1 MALSLAQARLYT
13 TDTLQSG
20 VIETIARES
29 AVMERLPF
37 MEVSGNSYQY
47 NLETALPTVAFRNVN
62 QGYDANEG
70 EIEQRTEALVILGG
84 DVDVDRFVV
93 QTKGD
98 INNIR
103 AIQTEMK
110 AKAVA
115 NTYTKG
121 FFKGD
126 ATKDAKSF
134 DGLDVRIAGTEQEV
148 VMSKGDKL
156 IDKLHELLDTVEGD
170 ADVLYMS
177 KKVRRELQK
186 ALEGQTHY
194 IQVGRDE
201 FGRTIELFGDVEI
214 RTVSDLIL
222 GTGDIYAV
230 KFGAMSHV
238 AGLTNGGVNVR
249 DLGELDTLPVFR
261 TRIEFYCGLAM
272 FHPKSVARLFDVLN
286 PADATEGGSDE

>member
-1 MALSLAQARLYT
+1 MALSLTQAKLYS
-13 TDTLQSG
+13 TDTLQAG
-20 VIETIARES
+20 VIETIAKES
-29 AVMERLPF
+29 AVLEQLPF
-37 MEVSGNSYQY
+37 MEIDGNSYQY
-47 NLETALPTVAFRNVN
+47 NLETALPTVAFRTVN
-62 QGYDANEG
+62 NGYTANEG
-70 EIEQRTEALVILGG
+70 EIARKTESLVILGG

-98 INNIR
+98 VNSIR

-115 NTYTKG
+115 NTFTLK

-126 ATKDAKSF
+126 VANDVNEF
-134 DGLDVRIAGTEQEV
+134 NGLDARIVEDGNKQLVTFKE
-148 VMSKGDKL
+148 GDKL
-156 IDKLHELLDTVEGD
+156 IDRLHELLDLVEGG

-194 IQVGRDE
+194 IQVGKDA

-222 GTGDIYAV
+222 AGGDIYAV
-230 KFGAMSHV
+230 KFGAMQHV

-249 DLGELDTLPVFR
+249 DLGELDTLPVLR
-261 TRIEFYCGLAM
+261 TRIEFYCGLAV
-272 FHPKSVARLFDVLN
+272 FNPKSIARMNDVLN
-286 PADATEGGSDE
+286 PVPAV